1 MGKKSIKE
9 IRAVISAI
17 LDLIYP
23 PLNKCIV
30 CSSEGFIGICP
41 LCESKIKRVEK
52 QDHILSYGYYGGILK
67 EVILAFKYEK
77 NFTAAKIISELL
89 LDLIYERKIECDV
102 ICYVPM
108 SKNSIKKRG
117 FNQCEVIAKHLS
129 EELNI
134 PVSKSLIKIKDTKE
148 QKSLSKEER
157 YKNIKDAFEIRDK
170 KILNKRIL
178 LIDDVVT
185 TGATLLECEKI
196 FKKYNVEEITVLT
209 IAKSHI

>member
-1 MGKKSIKE
+1 
-9 IRAVISAI
+9 
-17 LDLIYP
+17 
-23 PLNKCIV
+23 
-30 CSSEGFIGICP
+30 
-41 LCESKIKRVEK
+41 
-52 QDHILSYGYYGGILK
+52 
-67 EVILAFKYEK
+67 
-77 NFTAAKIISELL
+77 
-89 LDLIYERKIECDV
+89 
-102 ICYVPM
+102 M